1 MSAITLEGVKC
12 HGTKKTDCSLNKLSH
27 IHIIISRFLPL
38 PIFLLRRQ
46 NQWSEWHKKKIGTK
60 KFCDFKAFSK
70 DRKGGW
76 IQKKVGD
83 FTRYI
88 HDHHFM

>member
-12 HGTKKTDCSLNKLSH
+12 HGTKKTECSLNKLSH

-46 NQWSEWHKKKIGTK
+46 NQ
-60 KFCDFKAFSK
+60 
-70 DRKGGW
+70 
-76 IQKKVGD
+76 
-83 FTRYI
+83 
-88 HDHHFM
+88 